1 MVKNSGGKIDEF
13 STSPEI
19 RQVLLH
25 WRYELKKENVI

>member
-13 STSPEI
+13 SISLEI

-25 WRYELKKENVI
+25 WRYELKKENVL